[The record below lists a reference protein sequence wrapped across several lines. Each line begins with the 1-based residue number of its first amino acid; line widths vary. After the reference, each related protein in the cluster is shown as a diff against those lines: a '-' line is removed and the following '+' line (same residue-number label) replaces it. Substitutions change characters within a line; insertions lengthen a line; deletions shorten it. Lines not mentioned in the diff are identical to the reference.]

1 MTMNR
6 DHNDTL
12 KLKDYKDTRI
22 LQMSWSIDYISYSL
36 VVAEQ
41 LQKALWT
48 SKHIG
53 LSFDGAYE
61 WYVCIV
67 F

>member
-1 MTMNR
+1 MTMNT

-22 LQMSWSIDYISYSL
+22 LQMSWSIDYISNSL

-48 SKHIG
+48 SIV

>member
-1 MTMNR
+1 MNR

-41 LQKALWT
+41 LQKAL
-48 SKHIG
+48 
-53 LSFDGAYE
+53 
-61 WYVCIV
+61 
-67 F
+67 

>member
-1 MTMNR
+1 MFGKKVNRSQRLWMTMNR

-41 LQKALWT
+41 LQKAL
-48 SKHIG
+48 
-53 LSFDGAYE
+53 
-61 WYVCIV
+61 
-67 F
+67 

>member
-1 MTMNR
+1 MNR

-22 LQMSWSIDYISYSL
+22 LQMSWSIDYISNSL

-41 LQKALWT
+41 LQKAL
-48 SKHIG
+48 
-53 LSFDGAYE
+53 
-61 WYVCIV
+61 
-67 F
+67 